1 MPETLATTST
11 DYLSAVQAAIADA
24 LGIDEAEAVPE
35 ATLLGQLGAESIDLL
50 DILFRVERATKVKI
64 TVADIANLLQGGIP
78 DEEFGDE
85 NEVVNDTGLTHLEK
99 VLPQFNRSQL
109 SEPLTAE
116 GVLGLFT
123 VQNLTDLLTERA
135 HAAAAAA

>member
-1 MPETLATTST
+1 MIPTTT
-11 DYLSAVQAAIADA
+11 DYLSAVQAAVADA
-24 LGIDEAEAVPE
+24 LGIDEDEAVPE
-35 ATLLGQLGAESIDLL
+35 ATLLGELGAESIDLL
-50 DILFRVERATKVKI
+50 DILFRLERTTKVKI
-64 TVADIANLLQGGIP
+64 TVADIADLLQGGIP

-99 VLPQFNRSQL
+99 VLPQFDRAQL

-135 HAAAAAA
+135 KAAEAA

>member
-1 MPETLATTST
+1 VSETLTPTST
-11 DYLSAVQAAIADA
+11 DYFSAVQAAIADA

-50 DILFRVERATKVKI
+50 DILFRIERATKVKI
-64 TVADIANLLQGGIP
+64 TVADIAALLQGGIP

-99 VLPQFNRSQL
+99 VLPQFDRSQL

-135 HAAAAAA
+135 AAQHAA

>member
-1 MPETLATTST
+1 MPETLTTLST
-11 DYLSAVQAAIADA
+11 DYLPAVQAAIADA
-24 LGIDEAEAVPE
+24 LGIDEAEAVPD
-35 ATLLGQLGAESIDLL
+35 ATLLGALGAESIDLL
-50 DILFRVERATKVKI
+50 DILFRLERATKVKI

-99 VLPQFNRSQL
+99 VLPQFDRNQL
-109 SEPLTAE
+109 AEPLTAE

-135 HAAAAAA
+135 HAAAAA

>member
-1 MPETLATTST
+1 MPETQITIAS
-11 DYLSAVQAAIADA
+11 DYLPAVQAAIADA

-50 DILFRVERATKVKI
+50 DILFRLERASSVKI

-99 VLPQFNRSQL
+99 VLPQFDRNQL

-135 HAAAAAA
+135 RAAAAA

>member
-1 MPETLATTST
+1 VPESLIATTT
-11 DYLSAVQAAIADA
+11 DFLSAVQAAIADA
-24 LGIDEAEAVPE
+24 LGIDEAEAVPD
-35 ATLLGQLGAESIDLL
+35 ATLLGELGAESIDLL
-50 DILFRVERATKVKI
+50 DILFRLERATKVKI

-99 VLPQFNRSQL
+99 VLPQFDRSQL

-135 HAAAAAA
+135 AAAATA

>member
-1 MPETLATTST
+1 MPETLTTLST
-11 DYLSAVQAAIADA
+11 DYLPAVQAAIADA
-24 LGIDEAEAVPE
+24 LGIDEAEAVPD
-35 ATLLGQLGAESIDLL
+35 ATLLGALGAESIDLL
-50 DILFRVERATKVKI
+50 DILFRLERATKVKI

-99 VLPQFNRSQL
+99 VLPQFDRTQL
-109 SEPLTAE
+109 AEPLTAE

-135 HAAAAAA
+135 HAAAAA